1 MSAAKVGTTPGPWR
15 ATPHS
20 SIVGTGIVAN
30 RGIVVASVLGVP
42 EVCQANAHLIASAPD
57 LLALAKRYAR
67 ECGTC
72 GGTGVK
78 LVWAPNADRY
88 DEWDHS
94 EPCDACSDLRA
105 VIEKAEGRA

>member
-1 MSAAKVGTTPGPWR
+1 MSAEKVAHTPGPWR

-72 GGTGVK
+72 EGRGFCIE
-78 LVWAPNADRY
+78 PIDHEEIDCNDCADI
-88 DEWDHS
+88 
-94 EPCDACSDLRA
+94 RA
-105 VIEKAEGRA
+105 VIAKAEGGA